1 MSDVTVA
8 QEEVTTS
15 ESLPSWDDLK
25 KKTFAL
31 NNLEGAKGY
40 LAKFIHLEP
49 VVKRNFNEWVDIPE
63 GYQVVVSPI
72 AKNDKTQKERIKT
85 GMAIVACPTLAL
97 LLSQGDD
104 SAAVKFVNG
113 RVVDSMVNKA
123 KSQIDSDEG
132 MPFTIGDFV
141 RSGRGDGTLA
151 VYNELAP
158 FFITALKEHGFK
170 NLTSTILRRCLDC
183 AEFALQQFPKVSQ
196 SNWEGLI
203 QRFAS
208 AATNTGDDPAI
219 FNDWLKTRDQKKI
232 EEVEDF
238 NLDELEISFN
248 DDDEDTEDEVEA
260 ETETAS

>member
-8 QEEVTTS
+8 QNEATS
-15 ESLPSWDDLK
+15 GETLPGWDDLK
-25 KKTFAL
+25 KKRYAL
-31 NNLEGAKGY
+31 DNLEGAKSY

-49 VVKRNFNEWVDIPE
+49 VVKRNFNEFSDIPE
-63 GYQVVVSPI
+63 GYQVVISPI
-72 AKNDKTQKERIKT
+72 AKRDKAKGEHVKT

-104 SAAVKFVNG
+104 SVAAKFVDN

-151 VYNELAP
+151 VYNDLAP
-158 FFITALKEHGFK
+158 FFIQALKERGFK
-170 NLTSTILRRCLDC
+170 NLTATVLRRCLDC

-196 SNWEGLI
+196 NTWEGLV

-208 AATNTGDDPAI
+208 AATSAGDDPAV
-219 FNDWLKTRDQKKI
+219 FHDWLKTRDQKKV

-238 NLDELEISFN
+238 DLDELEINF
-248 DDDEDTEDEVEA
+248 DDDDGDDEG
-260 ETETAS
+260 ETTA